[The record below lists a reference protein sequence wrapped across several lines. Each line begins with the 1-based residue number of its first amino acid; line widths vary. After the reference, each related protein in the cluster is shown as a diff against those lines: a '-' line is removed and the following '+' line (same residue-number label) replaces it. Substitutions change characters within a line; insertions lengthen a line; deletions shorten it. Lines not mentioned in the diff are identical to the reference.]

1 MWDQTC
7 PSTERIE
14 DYLLGRLPDSE
25 QARLEEHTLFC
36 KDCADIVELE
46 AALVTAIRVALEI
59 LPNVEGRSASRQPAF
74 EQVEVQVE
82 DRAEWIAAEVRDLS
96 PSGMGLIASRAVDVG
111 ARLTVR
117 SGSRSVVGR
126 VRYCRPTT
134 DGIHVGLMLA

>member
-1 MWDQTC
+1 MQ
-7 PSTERIE
+7 PSSPPAEERFTS
-14 DYLLGRLPDSE
+14 RLHPSG
-25 QARLEEHTLFC
+25 AR
-36 KDCADIVELE
+36 
-46 AALVTAIRVALEI
+46 I
-59 LPNVEGRSASRQPAF
+59 LPNVEGRSASRQPVF

-117 SGSRSVVGR
+117 SGSCSVVGR

-134 DGIHVGLMLA
+134 DGIRVGLMLA